1 MSEEIEL
8 EPSVQRVHQPSPAP
22 TTATESQESWLE
34 SVSPV
39 VVMTKQV
46 KSSFRG
52 DLDIA
57 GMETEIDRNTD
68 YLVVQIAYLAAM
80 MKPEAREAL
89 AGKIKLSLEVEA
101 EQAYGLRKQKAPK
114 RRFHELWCG
123 NCKMSNHNTEDCF
136 RKKYRPDRSFVETLV
151 DRSS

>member
-1 MSEEIEL
+1 
-8 EPSVQRVHQPSPAP
+8 
-22 TTATESQESWLE
+22 
-34 SVSPV
+34 
-39 VVMTKQV
+39 
-46 KSSFRG
+46 
-52 DLDIA
+52 
-57 GMETEIDRNTD
+57 
-68 YLVVQIAYLAAM
+68 

-151 DRSS
+151 DRLAPPRPDEQAQRGRRGPKY